1 MRIKAY
7 NLIVLFFILFMAL
20 FVTKAQADPTTS
32 REYQVKAAFL
42 YNFIMFVDWPVE
54 KMADINDPIIVGIIG
69 NDPFGDA
76 FEPVKDKK
84 VKDKNVVLRRFKGLE
99 ELKKSAEKD
108 SAQLN
113 AQIKAL
119 KECHVLFICSS
130 EKIHLKEIISLVEN
144 NGVLT
149 VADTDGFIEAGGIIN
164 FVMEDKKVQF
174 EINIVAS
181 EKARLKISSKLL
193 RLAKRVIRVE
203 TNEKNQKHSK
213 VDGIWNKTALR
224 SEYVCH
230 QRHDNK
236 T

>member
-54 KMADINDPIIVGIIG
+54 KMADINDPMIVGIIG
-69 NDPFGDA
+69 SDPFGDA

-119 KECHVLFICSS
+119 KEYHVLFICSS

-149 VADTDGFIEAGGIIN
+149 VADTDGFIEA
-164 FVMEDKKVQF
+164 DRK
-174 EINIVAS
+174 S
-181 EKARLKISSKLL
+181 
-193 RLAKRVIRVE
+193 
-203 TNEKNQKHSK
+203 
-213 VDGIWNKTALR
+213 
-224 SEYVCH
+224 
-230 QRHDNK
+230 
-236 T
+236 